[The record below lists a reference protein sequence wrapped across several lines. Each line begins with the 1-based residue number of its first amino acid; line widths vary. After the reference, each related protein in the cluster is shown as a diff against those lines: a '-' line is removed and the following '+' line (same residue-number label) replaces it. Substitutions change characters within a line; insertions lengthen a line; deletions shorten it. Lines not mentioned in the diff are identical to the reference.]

1 MTGNLSEYGKY
12 LDLSLLNN
20 IQHHALV
27 RSDIVDLIYRQSV
40 AALLMSLISASVLA
54 TILWDV
60 VSSTYITAWLL
71 AVFLSICGRGVIFA
85 LYFWK
90 KPKGLERSKWEKPF
104 SIGVILSAAI
114 WSFGATALVINAPV
128 NEMLATFFFQMG
140 MAAGA
145 ISVIGAIRYVALT
158 TVYLMLLP
166 LTLVF
171 LFSGETFKILIGA
184 GSSLF
189 IISSLR
195 STKILSTTLKNVFNL
210 TYDLSDQ
217 AFKLDEARS
226 TAEVAKNTR
235 GQFIASLS
243 HEIRTPLNVILGM
256 IELLRGRIQDPQND
270 HYFKSLDSA
279 SKHLASLVDN
289 VLDFSKIDE
298 DKNIL
303 AVRPVNLLD
312 VVQDVANVF
321 TEQAEEKGIKLSVAS
336 SNLDEP
342 IWLADQQRLRQILF
356 NLVSN
361 AIKYSDSG
369 EVKLSIYSKNEG
381 VEFSVRDAG
390 KGIPKELLAHIF
402 NPYYQSPHQKL
413 DQLSSTGLGLSI
425 CKKLAHQM
433 GGDLNVESV
442 VGVGSTFT
450 IYLPLIKSD
459 SVTQPNLSELD
470 THTVESIPNLS
481 GRKVLIAED
490 SPLNQQLIRDFVEG
504 TNLQLIF
511 TANGQETLSV
521 LENESVDLLLLDLQM
536 EVMGGL
542 ELINRI
548 RAQEEKNGLPYTPII
563 IQTADNRR
571 ESRLAC
577 LEAGANRFLAKPF
590 SRELLVSEI
599 VEELDGTPKTNLNG
613 SKDMDPSLVR
623 LFPRFLEGT
632 DDSLIKISSALAALD
647 FSKASKTIHE
657 VKGYCGMFKQ
667 DDLFQLAGL
676 IESQC
681 EQGELASAKN
691 LLDEFQSLF
700 NELKSNSK

>member
-1 MTGNLSEYGKY
+1 MGLEKPM
-12 LDLSLLNN
+12 DEKKR
-20 IQHHALV
+20 ALQKQV
-27 RSDIVDLIYRQSV
+27 KSDIVDLIYRQSV
-40 AALLMSLISASVLA
+40 GALLMTVISASILA
-54 TILWDV
+54 SIIWDNADHLSV
-60 VSSTYITAWLL
+60 IIWLIAVYTSIVS
-71 AVFLSICGRGVIFA
+71 RGIVFA
-85 LYFWK
+85 LYFK
-90 KPKGLERSKWEKPF
+90 KNPQGVDREKWEMPF
-104 SIGVILSAAI
+104 AIGVLISAAVWSIGATIIAI
-114 WSFGATALVINAPV
+114 DLALTDQ
-128 NEMLATFFFQMG
+128 LAVFFFQMG

-145 ISVIGAIRYVALT
+145 ISVFGAIRYIALSTVAI
-158 TVYLMLLP
+158 MLLP
-166 LTLVF
+166 AGLLF
-171 LFSGETFKILIGA
+171 AFSGETFQSLIAIGA
-184 GSSLF
+184 SLF
-189 IISSLR
+189 LISTIR
-195 STKILSTTLKNVFNL
+195 STKILANTLNDVFNL
-210 TYDLSDQ
+210 TYNLSDQ
-217 AFKLDEARS
+217 AVKLEIARQS
-226 TAEVAKNTR
+226 AELAKNTR

-270 HYFKSLDSA
+270 HYYKSLDSA
-279 SKHLASLVDN
+279 SKHLSSLVDN

-298 DKNIL
+298 DKNVL
-303 AVRPVNLLD
+303 AVRPVNLIE

-321 TEQAEEKGIKLSVAS
+321 SDQAKTKGISLSVVS
-336 SNLDEP
+336 SNLDKST
-342 IWLADQQRLRQILF
+342 WLADQQRLRHILF

-369 EVKLSIYSKNEG
+369 EVTLGVYSKDEG
-381 VEFSVRDAG
+381 VEFSVKDAG
-390 KGIPKELLAHIF
+390 KGIPKEQIIHIF
-402 NPYYQSPHQKL
+402 DPYYQSPHQKL

-442 VGVGSTFT
+442 VGVGSIFT
-450 IYLPLIKSD
+450 IYLPLMNSESLTPKS
-459 SVTQPNLSELD
+459 VSEPDNHLVD
-470 THTVESIPNLS
+470 SIPNLS
-481 GRKVLIAED
+481 GRKILVAED

-548 RAQEEKNGLPYTPII
+548 RAQEEKNGLPSTPII

-590 SRELLVSEI
+590 SRERLVSEI
-599 VEELDGTPKTNLNG
+599 VEELNGTPKANLNG
-613 SKDMDPSLVR
+613 SMDMDPSLVR

-632 DDSLIKISSALAALD
+632 DDSLIKISSALAAQD
-647 FSKASKTIHE
+647 FAQASKTIHE

-676 IESQC
+676 IENHC
-681 EQGELASAKN
+681 EQGELASAQN
-691 LLDEFQSLF
+691 ILEEFQSLF
-700 NELKSNSK
+700 NELKAK

>member
-1 MTGNLSEYGKY
+1 MTGNLSENGKY

-20 IQHHALV
+20 QHQALV

-71 AVFLSICGRGVIFA
+71 AVFLSIAARGVTFA
-85 LYFWK
+85 LYFWT
-90 KPKGLERSKWEKPF
+90 KPQGLERSKWEKPF

-114 WSFGATALVINAPV
+114 LSFGSTALAINAPV
-128 NEMLATFFFQMG
+128 EEMLATFFFQMG

-145 ISVIGAIRYVALT
+145 ISVFGAIRYVALT

-217 AFKLDEARS
+217 ALKLDEARS
-226 TAEVAKNTR
+226 TAELAKNTR

-303 AVRPVNLLD
+303 AVSSVNLLE
-312 VVQDVANVF
+312 VVQDVVNVF

-336 SNLDEP
+336 SNLDES

-369 EVKLSIYSKNEG
+369 EVNLSVYSKDEG
-381 VEFSVRDAG
+381 VEFSVKDAG
-390 KGIPKELLAHIF
+390 KGIPKEQIAHIF
-402 NPYYQSPHQKL
+402 DPYYQSPHQKL
-413 DQLSSTGLGLSI
+413 DQLSSTSLGLSI

-442 VGVGSTFT
+442 VGVGSIFT
-450 IYLPLIKSD
+450 IFLPLMNSE
-459 SVTQPNLSELD
+459 SSTQKIVSKPDN
-470 THTVESIPNLS
+470 HIVNSIPSLS
-481 GRKVLIAED
+481 GRKILVAED

-536 EVMGGL
+536 ELMGGL
-542 ELINRI
+542 ELIYRI
-548 RAQEEKNGLPYTPII
+548 RAQEEKSDLPSTPII

-590 SRELLVSEI
+590 SRERLVSEI
-599 VEELDGTPKTNLNG
+599 VEELDGTPKTKLNG

-632 DDSLIKISSALAALD
+632 DDSLIKISSALAAQDLAQ
-647 FSKASKTIHE
+647 ASKTIHE

-667 DDLFQLAGL
+667 NDLFQLAGL
-676 IESQC
+676 IENHF

-691 LLDEFQSLF
+691 LLDEFHLLF
-700 NELKSNSK
+700 SELKANSK